1 MLRPMPCEGTSSCS
15 IGRLG
20 LENAAAVADPPTNPT
35 NAGKTTTAVAATAS
49 RRNQARDI
57 PPTIAIAALPPR
69 PRPGFSG
76 RYAKNTYHQR
86 FWTIQGSRPDRAI
99 IIKTTKWTDEDQAM
113 DRDQLIDLTRR
124 AVKLARDNTT
134 DLARSEHTVAADIY
148 TSAQCHAQDRAMLM
162 ASPQLVAYASELPR
176 PGTYCTKTV
185 MGRSVLLTR
194 SADNVVRAFD
204 NVCLHRQ
211 SRIADGCG
219 AARRLACPYHSW
231 TYDLNGNLVGMP
243 GKEGFPETRSGPTR
257 LTELPA
263 TECAGF
269 LWISLDGDA
278 TLDIPAFLGPLVDE
292 LESWGIG
299 RWAPLGEKV
308 LDCPIN
314 WKLAIDTFAENY
326 HFATVHKTT
335 FATIARSNCTVFDSF
350 GTHHRLVF
358 PLNGILDLENIP
370 EQQWDPLQNMVVIYA
385 LFPNIVVSATIANGE
400 LFRVYPG
407 DVPGRSITVHQ
418 NSTPLDLSDESTAA
432 GAAAVF
438 DYAHATVR
446 DEDYALVAG
455 LQANLESGAR
465 ERLVFGRNEPGLQ
478 HRHQAW
484 ASAISASSQSR

>member
-1 MLRPMPCEGTSSCS
+1 
-15 IGRLG
+15 
-20 LENAAAVADPPTNPT
+20 
-35 NAGKTTTAVAATAS
+35 
-49 RRNQARDI
+49 
-57 PPTIAIAALPPR
+57 
-69 PRPGFSG
+69 
-76 RYAKNTYHQR
+76 
-86 FWTIQGSRPDRAI
+86 
-99 IIKTTKWTDEDQAM
+99 M

-124 AVKLARDNTT
+124 ALKLARDRTT
-134 DLARSEHTVAADIY
+134 DLMPSECTVAAESY
-148 TSAQCHAQDRAMLM
+148 TSAVRHTQDTAMLL
-162 ASPQLVAYASELPR
+162 ASPQLVGYVSELPR

-185 MGRSVLLTR
+185 MGRSILLTR
-194 SADNVVRAFD
+194 AADGLVRAFE

-231 TYDLNGNLVGMP
+231 SYDLNGNLAGVP
-243 GKEGFPETRSGPTR
+243 GKEGFPESSSGTPR

-269 LWISLDGDA
+269 LWISLDRDA
-278 TLDIPAFLGPLVDE
+278 TLDIPAFLGPLADE
-292 LESWGIG
+292 LDSWGIG
-299 RWAPLGEKV
+299 RWSPLGEKV

-350 GTHHRLVF
+350 GPHHRLVF
-358 PLNGILDLENIP
+358 PLNGIVDLDDLP
-370 EQQWDPLQNMVVIYA
+370 EAQWEPLQAMVVIYA
-385 LFPNIVVSATIANGE
+385 LFPNIVISCTVANGE

-418 NSTPLDLSDESTAA
+418 NSTPLDVSEESTAA

-438 DYAHATVR
+438 EYAHSTVR

-455 LQANLESGAR
+455 LQANLESGVRAH
-465 ERLVFGRNEPGLQ
+465 LVFGRNEPGLH
-478 HRHQAW
+478 HRHTTW
-484 ASAISASSQSR
+484 AEALESRQ

>member
-1 MLRPMPCEGTSSCS
+1 
-15 IGRLG
+15 
-20 LENAAAVADPPTNPT
+20 
-35 NAGKTTTAVAATAS
+35 
-49 RRNQARDI
+49 
-57 PPTIAIAALPPR
+57 
-69 PRPGFSG
+69 
-76 RYAKNTYHQR
+76 
-86 FWTIQGSRPDRAI
+86 
-99 IIKTTKWTDEDQAM
+99 M

-124 AVKLARDNTT
+124 ALKLARDKKT
-134 DLARSEHTVAADIY
+134 DLTPAEHTVAADTY
-148 TSAQCHAQDRAMLM
+148 TSAQRHAEDKSMLLT
-162 ASPQLVAYASELPR
+162 SPQLVGYSSELPR

-185 MGRSVLLTR
+185 MGRSILLTR
-194 SADNVVRAFD
+194 AADGVVRAFD

-219 AARRLACPYHSW
+219 AARRLACPYHAW
-231 TYDLNGNLVGMP
+231 TYDLDGNLVGVP
-243 GKEGFPETRSGPTR
+243 GKEGFPETRSGPAK

-263 TECAGF
+263 AECAGF
-269 LWISLDGDA
+269 LWISLDRDA
-278 TLDIPAFLGPLVDE
+278 KLDIPGFLGPLADE

-326 HFATVHKTT
+326 HFATVHKNT

-350 GTHHRLVF
+350 GPHHRLVF
-358 PLNGILDLENIP
+358 PLNGILDLENVP
-370 EQQWDPLQNMVVIYA
+370 EEQWDPLQAMVVIYA
-385 LFPNIVVSATIANGE
+385 LFPNVE
-400 LFRVYPG
+400 LFRVYPA
-407 DVPGRSITVHQ
+407 DAPGRSITVHQ
-418 NSTPLDLSDESTAA
+418 NSTPLDLTDESTAA

-478 HRHQAW
+478 HRHQ
-484 ASAISASSQSR
+484 